1 MEGWDREEHLR
12 FASAHSPPPL
22 PAKRNSL
29 EELCKK
35 LGATA
40 GHLLASLLRR
50 DGKQSGMVKPGYL
63 LKTGPPQRG
72 PFASAFFWEVAVLK
86 VRPSSLYP
94 WLLLFF
100 SFLPAGRGS
109 QRTAGRMTQNMVTV
123 NGVDVASTLSQP
135 THINIHIYQESVLAQ
150 LFKAGASLKELF
162 SHPLDT
168 SPFKARM
175 SYGQLALG
183 VTQIL
188 LGAVSCAL
196 GVLLCLG
203 PWIELCASGCAFWA
217 GSVAIVAGAGAI
229 VYEKHRGKLSGCIS
243 GLLMLAGVTTAM
255 AAVVLCVNSLTWQS
269 DGFYDIDYV
278 CDYPEP
284 AATTT
289 RYQET
294 WQRSHK
300 SHWTEDRC
308 KTYMQILMNLFLGI
322 RALLL
327 AVCVLQVILSLASLS
342 MGLRSLCGQ
351 SSRPLDE
358 EGTQKKL
365 LGENSVPPSPSKEK
379 TMDAIV
385 L

>member
-1 MEGWDREEHLR
+1 
-12 FASAHSPPPL
+12 
-22 PAKRNSL
+22 
-29 EELCKK
+29 
-35 LGATA
+35 
-40 GHLLASLLRR
+40 
-50 DGKQSGMVKPGYL
+50 
-63 LKTGPPQRG
+63 
-72 PFASAFFWEVAVLK
+72 
-86 VRPSSLYP
+86 
-94 WLLLFF
+94 
-100 SFLPAGRGS
+100 
-109 QRTAGRMTQNMVTV
+109 MTQNVTV

-135 THINIHIYQESVLAQ
+135 THISIHIYQESALAQ

-183 VTQIL
+183 SFHPILDGMMGFPRDNEEEKSENHQVTQIL

-229 VYEKHRGKLSGCIS
+229 VYEKHRGKLSGCIL
-243 GLLMLAGVTTAM
+243 GLLMLAGVATAM

-289 RYQET
+289 GYQET
-294 WQRSHK
+294 WQRNHK

-308 KTYMQILMNLFLGI
+308 KTYMQILMANLFLGI

-327 AVCVLQVILSLASLS
+327 AVCVLQVIVSLASLS
-342 MGLRSLCGQ
+342 VGLRSLCGR
-351 SSRPLDE
+351 SSQPLDE
-358 EGTQKKL
+358 EGTEKKL
-365 LGENSVPPSPSKEK
+365 LGENSAPPSPSKEK
-379 TMDAIV
+379 TMDAII

>member
-1 MEGWDREEHLR
+1 MCMCV
-12 FASAHSPPPL
+12 HSHTHSLFPPPFT
-22 PAKRNSL
+22 SL
-29 EELCKK
+29 VIY
-35 LGATA
+35 
-40 GHLLASLLRR
+40 LRL
-50 DGKQSGMVKPGYL
+50 D
-63 LKTGPPQRG
+63 PPQRG

-135 THINIHIYQESVLAQ
+135 THINIHIYQESALAQ

-217 GSVAIVAGAGAI
+217 GSV
-229 VYEKHRGKLSGCIS
+229 GCIS
-243 GLLMLAGVTTAM
+243 GLLMLAGVATAM

-278 CDYPEP
+278 CDYREP

-289 RYQET
+289 GYQET

-327 AVCVLQVILSLASLS
+327 AVCVLQVIVSLASLS
-342 MGLRSLCGQ
+342 VGLRSLCGQ

-358 EGTQKKL
+358 EGTEKKL
-365 LGENSVPPSPSKEK
+365 LGENSAPPSPSKEK
-379 TMDAIV
+379 TMDAII

>member
-1 MEGWDREEHLR
+1 MLTRDRFLS
-12 FASAHSPPPL
+12 FHSGDIFL
-22 PAKRNSL
+22 FI
-29 EELCKK
+29 
-35 LGATA
+35 
-40 GHLLASLLRR
+40 LL
-50 DGKQSGMVKPGYL
+50 
-63 LKTGPPQRG
+63 
-72 PFASAFFWEVAVLK
+72 
-86 VRPSSLYP
+86 
-94 WLLLFF
+94 
-100 SFLPAGRGS
+100 GS
-109 QRTAGRMTQNMVTV
+109 QTSLPYIFFPAGRMTQNMVTV

-135 THINIHIYQESVLAQ
+135 THINIHIYQESSLAQ

-243 GLLMLAGVTTAM
+243 GLLMLAGVATAM

-269 DGFYDIDYV
+269 DGFYDINYV

-289 RYQET
+289 GYQET

-327 AVCVLQVILSLASLS
+327 AVCVLQVIVSLASLS
-342 MGLRSLCGQ
+342 VGLRSLCGQ
-351 SSRPLDE
+351 SSQPLDE
-358 EGTQKKL
+358 EGAEKEL

-379 TMDAIV
+379 TMDAII

>member
-1 MEGWDREEHLR
+1 MKDGTVGRGHNP
-12 FASAHSPPPL
+12 ST
-22 PAKRNSL
+22 
-29 EELCKK
+29 
-35 LGATA
+35 GAA
-40 GHLLASLLRR
+40 GNCTLVIYSRL
-50 DGKQSGMVKPGYL
+50 D
-63 LKTGPPQRG
+63 PPQRG

-100 SFLPAGRGS
+100 FLPPGRGS
-109 QRTAGRMTQNMVTV
+109 QRTADPDKPYQTILGRDPRIYVVKNSRGRMTQNVTV

-135 THINIHIYQESVLAQ
+135 THISIHIYQESALAQ

-229 VYEKHRGKLSGCIS
+229 VYEKHRGKLSGCIL
-243 GLLMLAGVTTAM
+243 GLLMLAGVATAM

-289 RYQET
+289 GYQET
-294 WQRSHK
+294 WQRNHK

-327 AVCVLQVILSLASLS
+327 AVCVLQVIVSLASLS
-342 MGLRSLCGQ
+342 VGLRSLCGR
-351 SSRPLDE
+351 SSQPLDE
-358 EGTQKKL
+358 EGTEKKL
-365 LGENSVPPSPSKEK
+365 LGENSAPPSPSKEK
-379 TMDAIV
+379 TMDAII